1 MTETFVK
8 SFFESVGRF
17 ARFAGTVILDVF
29 RPPIEWEQLWRQV
42 GQVGSRSLPLVAA
55 AGLAT
60 GVVMTLHSRTS
71 LVRFGAASMV
81 PTVQSLGFFI
91 EIGPLLTALLVAGRV
106 GAGIGAVLSNMRATE
121 QIDAVEAL
129 SIDSFK
135 FLVVPRVL
143 ACVLVLPLLTIFT
156 DFSGLLGGFLSEY
169 GASHISVPLYL
180 GRAFQELRFE
190 NFIPPT
196 IKTSVFGFIIGTV
209 SSFFGYTTNEG
220 AEGVGRAATNSVVL
234 SSLLVIVAD
243 IILVRCIF
251 LVFPETAL

>member
-1 MTETFVK
+1 MKT
-8 SFFESVGRF
+8 FFESVGRF
-17 ARFAGTVILDVF
+17 ARFTGTVILDVF

-71 LVRFGAASMV
+71 LARFGAASMV
-81 PTVQSLGFFI
+81 PTIQSLGFFV

-135 FLVVPRVL
+135 FLVVPRVF

-156 DFSGLLGGFLSEY
+156 DFSGLLGGYFSEY
-169 GASHISVPLYL
+169 AASHISVPLYV
-180 GRAFQELRFE
+180 GRAFQDLSFE
-190 NFIPPT
+190 NFVPPT

-209 SSFFGYTTNEG
+209 SSYFGYTTNEG
-220 AEGVGRAATNSVVL
+220 ADGVGRAATNSVVL

-251 LVFPETAL
+251 LLFPGSAL